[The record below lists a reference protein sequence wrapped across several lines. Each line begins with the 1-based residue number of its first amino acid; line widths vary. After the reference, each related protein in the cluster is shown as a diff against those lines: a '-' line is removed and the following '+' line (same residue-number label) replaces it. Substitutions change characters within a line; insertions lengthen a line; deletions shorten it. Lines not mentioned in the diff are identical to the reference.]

1 MSMQNSH
8 ANFHSARGIA
18 AFWTKDFIVKS
29 VTSKDKQN
37 TRDLILHALK
47 SSAQCNIES
56 LAEAAD
62 VSPITVRH
70 HLNVL
75 QAEGLIEVESVRRK
89 VGRPYY
95 VYSLSDKGNELF
107 PQKYFSL
114 TNRLL
119 EELKDRLPPD
129 TVNEIF
135 ISLVGRI
142 MDERAGEFEGLPF
155 EDRLNYVVNL
165 LEKEGFLARW
175 EKREDGRY
183 QIIEYSCPYISMGQQ
198 HAEVCTLDKQLMVT
212 VLGTAVEQHSC
223 MLNGDDCCQF
233 TLPLRPSDIQINS

>member
-1 MSMQNSH
+1 M
-8 ANFHSARGIA
+8 
-18 AFWTKDFIVKS
+18 KS
-29 VTSKDKQN
+29 VTSKDKQS

-47 SSAQCNIES
+47 ASAQSNIES

-62 VSPITVRH
+62 VSPVTVRH
-70 HLNVL
+70 HLNAL

-89 VGRPYY
+89 VGRPFY
-95 VYSLSDKGNELF
+95 VYTLSEKGNELF

-119 EELKDRLPPD
+119 EELKDRLPPE

-135 ISLVGRI
+135 ISLVQR
-142 MDERAGEFEGLPF
+142 MMEEHAGEFERLPI
-155 EDRLNYVVNL
+155 EERLNYVINL
-165 LEKEGFLARW
+165 LGSEGFLARW
-175 EKREDGRY
+175 EKRDDGRY

-198 HAEVCTLDKQLMVT
+198 HNEVCTLDKQLMIT

-223 MLNGDDCCQF
+223 MLHGDDCCQF
-233 TLPLRPSDIQINS
+233 TLPIRPADIQINS

>member
-1 MSMQNSH
+1 M
-8 ANFHSARGIA
+8 
-18 AFWTKDFIVKS
+18 KS
-29 VTSKDKQN
+29 VTSKGKQS

-47 SSAQCNIES
+47 SSAQSNIES

-62 VSPITVRH
+62 VSPVTVRH
-70 HLNVL
+70 HLNSL
-75 QAEGLIEVESVRRK
+75 QAEGLIELETVRRK

-95 VYSLSDKGNELF
+95 VYSLSEKGNELF

-119 EELKDRLPPD
+119 EELKDRLPPE

-135 ISLVGRI
+135 ISLV
-142 MDERAGEFEGLPF
+142 ERMMEERSGEFEGLPF
-155 EDRLNYVVNL
+155 EGRLNYVVNL
-165 LEKEGFLARW
+165 LATEGFLARW
-175 EKREDGRY
+175 EKTKDGRY

-198 HAEVCTLDKQLMVT
+198 HTEVCTLDKQLMVN

-223 MLNGDDCCQF
+223 MLQGDECCQF
-233 TLPLRPSDIQINS
+233 TLPLRPSDIPVNS

>member
-1 MSMQNSH
+1 MK
-8 ANFHSARGIA
+8 SA
-18 AFWTKDFIVKS
+18 
-29 VTSKDKQN
+29 TSKEKQS
-37 TRDLILHALK
+37 TRDLILHTLK
-47 SSAQCNIES
+47 TSGQCSIET

-62 VSPITVRH
+62 VSPVTVRH
-70 HLNVL
+70 HLNAL
-75 QAEGLIEVESVRRK
+75 QAEGLLEVESVRRK

-95 VYSLSDKGNELF
+95 VYSLSEKGNELF

-119 EELKDRLPPD
+119 ETLKDRLPPE

-135 ISLVGRI
+135 ISLVERI
-142 MDERAGEFEGLPF
+142 LEERAGEFEGLPL
-155 EDRLNYVVNL
+155 EGRLNYVIHL
-165 LEKEGFLARW
+165 LGTEGFLARW
-175 EKREDGRY
+175 EKMKDGRY

-198 HAEVCTLDKQLMVT
+198 HNEVCTLDKQLMVS

-233 TLPLRPSDIQINS
+233 TLPLRPSDISVIS